1 MNVSDARI
9 WITGLLRDAGVSSP
23 GLEAYLMISEASGLS
38 RSAVAAEPNAPL
50 DGETV
55 SRLADMAGRRA
66 KGEPLQY
73 IFGSWEFYGHTLSVA
88 PNVLIPRPETELLV
102 EKALELLPE
111 EGIFLDWGTGS
122 GCIPMALL
130 GERPCLSAVAA
141 DANAAAVSLAWK
153 NLNASGLLSRCLLW
167 HSRTPADIPVPR
179 GGFHLI
185 VSNPPYIP
193 TARIPS
199 LMREVL
205 HEPVSALDGGPD
217 GLRWYREL
225 FDRGPENLRPGG
237 WMLFEIGD
245 GPQGEQLREIA
256 PSSLEFKGI
265 FHDLSAKPRV
275 AAWIRV

>member
-1 MNVSDARI
+1 MNVSAARR
-9 WITGLLRDAGVSSP
+9 WITGILRDAGVSSP
-23 GLEAYLMISEASGLS
+23 GLEACLMISEASDLS
-38 RSAVAAEPNAPL
+38 RSAVAADPDTPL
-50 DGETV
+50 GRETV
-55 SRLADMAGRRA
+55 SRLADMVRRRA
-66 KGEPLQY
+66 EGEPLQY
-73 IFGSWEFYGHTLSVA
+73 IFGSWEFYGRPLSVA
-88 PNVLIPRPETELLV
+88 PNVLIPRPETERLV

-111 EGIFLDWGTGS
+111 EGIFLDWGTGT
-122 GCIPMALL
+122 GCITMALL
-130 GERPCLSAVAA
+130 GERPGLSAVAA
-141 DANAAAVSLAWK
+141 DANPAAVRLAWK
-153 NLNASGLLSRCLLW
+153 NLNASGLLSRCFLW

-179 GGFHLI
+179 DGFHMI

-205 HEPVSALDGGPD
+205 HEPLSALVGGPD
-217 GLRWYREL
+217 GLLWYRKL
-225 FDRGPENLRPGG
+225 FVSGPEHLRPGG

-265 FHDLSAKPRV
+265 FHDLSDKPRV

>member
-1 MNVSDARI
+1 MNVSEARI

-23 GLEAYLMISEASGLS
+23 GLEAYLMIAEASGLS
-38 RSAVAAEPNAPL
+38 RSDIAASPDTLL
-50 DGETV
+50 DGESV
-55 SRLADMAGRRA
+55 SLLADMAARRA
-66 KGEPLQY
+66 EGEPLQY
-73 IFGSWEFYGHTLSVA
+73 IFGSWEFYGRPLSVA

-111 EGIFLDWGTGS
+111 EGIFLDWGTGT
-122 GCIPMALL
+122 GCITMALL
-130 GERPCLSAVAA
+130 AERPGLSAVAA
-141 DANAAAVSLAWK
+141 DANPAAVSLAWK
-153 NLNASGLLSRCLLW
+153 NLSVSGLLSRCFLW

-179 GGFHLI
+179 EGFHMI

-193 TARIPS
+193 TARIPT

-205 HEPVSALDGGPD
+205 HEPVSALDGGSD

-225 FDRGPENLRPGG
+225 FARGPEILRPEG

-245 GPQGEQLREIA
+245 GPQGRQLREIA